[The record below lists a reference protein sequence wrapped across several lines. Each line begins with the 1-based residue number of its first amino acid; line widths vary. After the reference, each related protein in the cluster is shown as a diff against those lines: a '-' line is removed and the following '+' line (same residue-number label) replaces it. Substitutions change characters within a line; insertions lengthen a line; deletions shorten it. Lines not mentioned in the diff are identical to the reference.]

1 MHRDRYIERIQDASK
16 GEILGE
22 ILFRKLAPRYTD
34 QSEKVETLRLLEIKS
49 AERMARL
56 LTRHNIGVEEPDKG
70 EEYTDKLIAAS
81 PLGTWYEF
89 LRWMHGIV
97 YIYVDQ
103 YDDLYAR
110 ALEADKADLKF
121 LSDHE
126 RALLQFL
133 DAEIKGDPDSLR
145 PIKSLL
151 SPDR

>member
-1 MHRDRYIERIQDASK
+1 MHKDRNIERIQDASK

-22 ILFRKLAPRYTD
+22 ILFRKLAPRYAD
-34 QSEKVETLRLLEIKS
+34 QSEKVEKLRRLEIKS
-49 AERMARL
+49 AERMARIL
-56 LTRHNIGVEEPDKG
+56 VRHSIVVDEVGEG

-89 LRWMHGIV
+89 LRGMHGIV

-110 ALEADKADLKF
+110 ALDADKEDLKF

-133 DAEIKGDPDSLR
+133 DAEIRGEPNSLR
-145 PIKSLL
+145 PIEWLIS
-151 SPDR
+151 SEH

>member
-1 MHRDRYIERIQDASK
+1 MQTDRYIERIQDASK

-22 ILFRKLAPRYTD
+22 ILFRKLAQRYTD
-34 QSEKVETLRLLEIKS
+34 QSEKLEKLIQLEIKS
-49 AERMARL
+49 AKYMARL
-56 LTRHNIGVEEPDKG
+56 LSRHNIPVEDVDHG
-70 EEYTDKLIAAS
+70 EEYTDKLISAS

-103 YDDLYAR
+103 YDDLYSR
-110 ALEADKADLKF
+110 AMGEDKEELKF

-133 DAEIKGDPDSLR
+133 DAEIKGAPDSLK
-145 PIKSLL
+145 PIDLLL